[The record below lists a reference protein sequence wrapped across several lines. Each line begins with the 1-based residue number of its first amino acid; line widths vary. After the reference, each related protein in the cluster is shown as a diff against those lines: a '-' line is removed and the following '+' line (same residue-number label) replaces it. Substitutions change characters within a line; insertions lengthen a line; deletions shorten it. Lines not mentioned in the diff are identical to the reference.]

1 MLIDAED
8 DTIDQSKFEKKLS
21 PKEVIISS
29 TTLIAAGFEAT
40 TSGVL
45 TVVRCVVEYPEYQE
59 LLRDEIKDYFNEDS
73 SEPIFDQLKNMKF
86 MEAFIKESVRLNQ
99 PAPSTLSRRTMKDTV
114 IGNGLHVEK
123 DTYVMV
129 NSQTI
134 LRNKEIWGEDAD
146 KFRPERFFELT
157 PEQNSAYL
165 VFGAGYRVC
174 PGMQVGIIMAKL
186 VVIRLLQKY
195 SLKQTPMFQQEIQD
209 IIAATTSAVKLRK
222 LSVILEPNKL

>member
-8 DTIDQSKFEKKLS
+8 DTIDESKFEKKLS
-21 PKEVIISS
+21 SAEVIISS

-45 TVVRCVVEYPEYQE
+45 TTVRCVAEYPEYQE
-59 LLRDEIKDYFNEDS
+59 LLRDEIKDYFDDNS

-86 MEAFIKESVRLNQ
+86 MEAFIKESLRLNQ
-99 PAPSTLSRRTMKDTV
+99 PAPSTLSRRTMKDSV
-114 IGNGLHVEK
+114 IGKGLHVEK
-123 DTYVMV
+123 GTYVMI

-134 LRNKEIWGEDAD
+134 LRNKDLWGEDAD

-157 PEQNSAYL
+157 PEQNSAFL

-174 PGMQVGIIMAKL
+174 PGMQVGIMMAKL
-186 VVIRLLQKY
+186 AVIRILQKY
-195 SLKQTPMFQQEIQD
+195 SMKQTPIFQQEIQD
-209 IIAATTSAVKLRK
+209 IIAATTSAVRLRT
-222 LSVILEPNKL
+222 LSVFLEPIEL